1 MKNNDINE
9 KLSALYDGELDE
21 SEVNSVL
28 DALSIRRKPPKKI
41 VSLCPNE
48 FSTKY

>member
-21 SEVNSVL
+21 SEINSVL
-28 DALSIRRKPPKKI
+28 DTLSSDK
-41 VSLCPNE
+41 SLQKNYLTMP
-48 FSTKY
+48 